1 MASLRFATFLGLT
14 AFVSLLTPLVAAAQE
29 SPKAS
34 FRLAKDSDYVFLT
47 IKIASTDIQ
56 GLTKGISPQS
66 LPAIYK
72 DDSVTLSLLPDGG
85 KPVTLTYSPAGGFA
99 YAKDGIP
106 AAYFKMKY
114 GVGIDGTV
122 GDATDKDTS
131 WQIEA
136 AIPWDAIGCVP
147 DTPLR
152 GFLQIRKKGAA
163 DVATFPENVDAATPA
178 TWPKLSSAPFTLT
191 SKATSPL
198 IDGRTDNAEWPEAE
212 TYFAL
217 PKWQTKQ
224 TTAVITA
231 QVGVA
236 PTLDES
242 RNPFGIK
249 SIGALYFA
257 STNADLL
264 KPSSPTRGVIAR
276 DGSVGFTDQPF
287 LGMGPWYSSDR
298 VDHHRRELL
307 GMQRAGIDVAYCVTG
322 GTGVAGVLD
331 MKAQMVVAAA
341 KQELS
346 LRGELTPALAPY
358 IIASADDAPLDATT
372 PAGVDRLWDVIQKW
386 VVATP
391 PQMRHVVPVGS
402 SAPMGTVMAI
412 PVVIDGETV
421 ILPTDAMWADTLRQ
435 RFAER
440 FGATTGSPTL
450 IFIGGEKLTSNSSGL
465 FGSVGRNVRPTAPNI
480 SIVTPGG
487 QKPFLPR
494 KLGETYKQSWDA
506 ARGADWVLINSWND
520 FASGNEIAPS
530 RQYGEGYVG
539 LTRLYKTTGTAGTL
553 VDVRVRT
560 TGVPAIVASPEL
572 FVADVVIQNK
582 GTAPLEPSAVK
593 VGYRWLQNDKV
604 IAAIPT
610 SSRLTSLLAGGT
622 SVTAKVGVLC
632 SIDGSTPLPD
642 GDYVLEFVTETANT
656 TRTTSHIVTV
666 RTKTPFA
673 EIRASTLSPL
683 QRTGSRVPVTADV
696 RFTGSNGIAAG
707 TYKLFWRILSADKTM
722 VLSTGETKHDKALR
736 PGAWEQLRAT
746 IDFRDADRLPL
757 LGAYPEQTGTA
768 EGATLPSHVWVQFLV
783 KDSDGNVITE
793 PFEQAAAV
801 YPGNEEARVRIVS
814 PLAQTTFDAGSEGR
828 VTVNIANTGV
838 EKWTKSSV
846 GLTGRWFQAD
856 GFPMSVNLALP
867 TEYIKTDLPVGDS
880 TDLQVTFRVPDRPGR
895 YILAVLP
902 MRPPDFF
909 LTTHPVTRSEDAVFI
924 GVTVTGGRAV
934 MIDLQDKFDTDAV
947 SYENAPRDGDVDGL
961 GATFPGEWFP
971 ADRYGINAGQQF
983 FPSGYASDISSEIVR
998 STSFK
1003 FGSTSPG
1010 AKNALTGK
1018 GQRIDIPSN
1027 KYVALHIAAVIIGN
1041 QPKPVQLTLR
1051 YKDGKTEIVTRT
1063 IRDWTAPVRV
1073 DEAISMRFPR
1083 KRMPTGDQDALLAW
1097 QHLVIPVRPAA
1108 DLVSIDLPKDTALKI
1123 FAISLER

>member
-1 MASLRFATFLGLT
+1 MASLRFATVLGLAT
-14 AFVSLLTPLVAAAQE
+14 FVSLLTPAVAAAQAP
-29 SPKAS
+29 PKALV
-34 FRLAKDSDYVFLT
+34 RLAKDSEYLFLT
-47 IKIASTDIQ
+47 IKVPSSDIQ

-72 DDSVTLSLLPDGG
+72 DDSVTLSLLPDSG
-85 KPVTLTYSPAGGFA
+85 KPVTITYSPAGGFG
-99 YAKDGIP
+99 YTKDGIP

-114 GVGIDGTV
+114 GVAIDGTI
-122 GDATDKDTS
+122 GDTTDKDNS

-136 AIPWDAIGCVP
+136 AIPWEALGCMS

-152 GFLQIRKKGAA
+152 GFIQIRKKGA
-163 DVATFPENVDAATPA
+163 DTVATYPDNVDIATPA
-178 TWPKLSSAPFTLT
+178 TWPNLSSSFSLLP
-191 SKATSPL
+191 KAASPL
-198 IDGRTDNAEWPEAE
+198 IDGRFDATEWPEAE
-212 TYFAL
+212 IQVAL
-217 PKWQTKQ
+217 PAWQSKQ
-224 TTAVITA
+224 STAVITA
-231 QVGVA
+231 QAGVA
-236 PTLDES
+236 PTLDET
-242 RNPFGIK
+242 RNPAGIK

-276 DGSVGFTDQPF
+276 DGSIGFTDQPF

-331 MKAQMVVAAA
+331 MKAQMVVSAA
-341 KQELS
+341 KQELM
-346 LRGELTPALAPY
+346 LRGEQTPALAPY
-358 IIASADDAPLDATT
+358 VSLPADDAPLDATT
-372 PAGVDRLWDVIQKW
+372 PAGIDRLWDIIQRWVI
-386 VVATP
+386 ATP
-391 PQMRHVVPVGS
+391 QQMRHVFPVG
-402 SAPMGTVMAI
+402 AMTQTGTVLAI
-412 PVVIDGETV
+412 PVVIDGESV
-421 ILPTDAMWADTLRQ
+421 ILPPDATWANTLRQ

-440 FGATTGSPTL
+440 FGGTTGSPTL

-465 FGSVGRNVRPTAPNI
+465 YGSVGRSVRPLAP
-480 SIVTPGG
+480 SIAVVSPGG
-487 QKPFLPR
+487 QKPFVPR
-494 KLGETYKQSWDA
+494 RLGETYKQSWDA
-506 ARGADWVLINSWND
+506 SRTADWVFINSWND
-520 FASGNEIAPS
+520 FAAGNEIAPS

-539 LTRLYKTTGTAGTL
+539 LTRLYKTTGTVGTL
-553 VDVRVRT
+553 VDVRVET
-560 TGVPAIVASPEL
+560 KGVPAVVASPEL
-572 FVADVVIQNK
+572 FVADVTIQNK

-604 IAAIPT
+604 IATIPT

-622 SVTAKVGVLC
+622 SVTTKVAVLC

-642 GDYVLEFVTETANT
+642 GAYVLEFVTETANT
-656 TRTTSHIVTV
+656 TRITSQSVTV
-666 RTKTPFA
+666 RTQKPFA
-673 EIRASTLSPL
+673 EIRATSLSPL
-683 QRTGSRVPVTADV
+683 QRTGARVPVTADV
-696 RFTGSNGIAAG
+696 RFAGSNGIAAG

-722 VLSTGETKHDKALR
+722 VLSTGESQHPKVLR

-746 IDFRDADRLPL
+746 IDFRDADRNPL
-757 LGAYPEQTGTA
+757 AGAYPEQTGTA

-783 KDSDGNVITE
+783 KDSDGNVVTE

-801 YPGNEEARVRIVS
+801 YPGNEEARVRLVA
-814 PLAQTTFDAGSEGR
+814 PLGQATFDAGSEGK
-828 VTVNIANTGV
+828 VTVNIANTGI
-838 EKWTKSSV
+838 EKWAKGSL

-867 TEYIKTDLPVGDS
+867 TEYIKSDIPVGES
-880 TDLQVTFRVPDRPGR
+880 ADLQVTFRVPDRPGR

-909 LTTHPVTRSEDAVFI
+909 LTTHPVTRSEDAVFV
-924 GVTVTGGRAV
+924 GVTVSGGRAV

-947 SYENAPRDGDVDGL
+947 AYENAPRDGDVDGL

-971 ADRYGINAGQQF
+971 ADRYGINTGQLF
-983 FPSGYASDISSEIVR
+983 YPSGYASDISSEIVR
-998 STSFK
+998 SITFK
-1003 FGSTSPG
+1003 FGPTTPG
-1010 AKNALTGK
+1010 AKNAVTGK
-1018 GQRIDIPSN
+1018 GQRIDVPSN
-1027 KYVALHIAAVIIGN
+1027 KYVALHIAAVVIGN

-1051 YKDGKTEIVTRT
+1051 YKDGKTEVVTRT

-1108 DLVSIDLPKDTALKI
+1108 DLVGIDLPKDASVKI